1 MLRYS
6 NTIFLKRILAFLW
19 LGFMITT
26 VFAGAPLWTFEPLTD
41 TKIKVPANGTAIVQ
55 YRVTNQSRKTHTLT
69 MQPMRGIRQIT
80 SGLNVC
86 RNPFIL
92 RSKNSCILSLQIN
105 GSQLKRPITDGPV
118 VCQQGNLNQCYR
130 PSAANTLDIT
140 KGPLVD
146 YTVGGSVF
154 GLSGTLVLENNGDDA
169 LTINADG
176 TFSFSHPLPPG
187 SIYLVTVQSQPANQT
202 CTVTNGSG
210 TITNANITNV
220 TVNCSINT
228 RTVGGSV
235 SGLAASQSVVL
246 QNNGS
251 DNLTVNSNGSFTFST
266 PVAQGATYNVTV
278 LTQPSTQTCTVTN
291 GSGTAGASNI
301 TNVQV
306 TCATNAYTVGGTVS
320 GLSGT
325 VVLQNNGG
333 DNLMLNSNGSFTF
346 NTPVAQGAPY
356 SVTVFTQPTGQTCSV
371 TNGSGTIGGTN
382 VTNVGVNCVTN
393 TTTLSASASQLALS
407 VKGLTEFGVAG
418 TPSSGLARV
427 ITITNTGSN
436 TAVNLAVTPPT
447 WPTGTTNSTTCGS
460 TLAASSSCTI
470 TITPG
475 ATATSDGTN
484 PCSSGTAPVPGGVQ
498 VSADNATTVSSDVVV
513 LGYGC
518 VYQGGYVYAFDDTT
532 PNTGSVG
539 GKVATTSDQADAFPN
554 GIVWSS
560 NGGTGGG
567 SGGSDLADTSYDT
580 LPGIDNTSTSA
591 TGSPTYATFASF
603 FSITYTNANPFTS
616 ASFSMCNGALD
627 GSCNTENI
635 LTFYNQF
642 ITNNTLANGG
652 TAPFTAS
659 TGPTNITYYAAGL
672 CKQTIAGYS
681 DWYLPAICEMGYGS
695 LASGCGTS
703 STPTLQNIQSSLIDS
718 SGLSSPDGI
727 YWSSSESSGLP
738 GRRAWYQA
746 FSSGGGFQAT
756 PKKGSQN
763 GVRCSRALT
772 L

>member
-1 MLRYS
+1 
-6 NTIFLKRILAFLW
+6 
-19 LGFMITT
+19 
-26 VFAGAPLWTFEPLTD
+26 VHAGTPLWTFSPLTKTTITVAAID
-41 TKIKVPANGTAIVQ
+41 TTTVSYQ
-55 YRVTNQSRKTHTLT
+55 VTNQSRKTHTLVMKAIPGVT
-69 MQPMRGIRQIT
+69 QVTTPG
-80 SGLNVC
+80 NC
-86 RNPFIL
+86 PNPFVL
-92 RSKNSCILSLQIN
+92 GYQQSCILNLSIN
-105 GSQLKRPITDGPV
+105 GSALKGNIQGGPI
-118 VCQQGNLNQCYR
+118 VCQQGNPNQCYQ
-130 PSAANTLDIT
+130 PSAANSLHIT
-140 KGPLVD
+140 KGPAVD

-154 GLSGTLVLENNGDDA
+154 GLSGALMLENNGGDA
-169 LTINADG
+169 LTLNADG
-176 TFSFSHPLPPG
+176 AFTFSKALPPG
-187 SIYLVTVQSQPANQT
+187 STYLVTVQSQPATQT

-220 TVNCSINT
+220 TVNCSTNT

-235 SGLAASQSVVL
+235 SGLAASESVVL

-266 PVAQGATYNVTV
+266 PVAQGATYNVTT

-325 VVLQNNGG
+325 VVLQDNGG
-333 DNLMLNSNGSFTF
+333 DNLTINSNGSFTF
-346 NTPVAQGAPY
+346 ATPVAQGAPY
-356 SVTVFTQPTGQTCSV
+356 SVTVLTQSTGQTCSV
-371 TNGSGTIGGTN
+371 TNGSGTMGGAN
-382 VTNVGVNCVTN
+382 VTNVSVNCVTN
-393 TTTLSASASQLALS
+393 TTTLTTGASQLALS
-407 VKGLTEFGVAG
+407 VTGLTEYGVSG
-418 TPSSGLARV
+418 TPTPSSGLARV

-436 TAVNLAVTPPT
+436 TAVNLAVNPPT
-447 WPTGTTNSTTCGS
+447 WPAGTSSSTACGS

-484 PCSSGTAPVPGGVQ
+484 PCSGGTAPVPGAVQ

-539 GKVATTSDQADAFPN
+539 GKIVTTSDQAAAYPN

-567 SGGSDLADTSYDT
+567 TGGFDSFDVSDDK
-580 LPGIDNTSTSA
+580 LPGIDETSTSS
-591 TGSPTYATFASF
+591 TGSPTNATFSLF
-603 FSITYTNANPFTS
+603 FSSTYANLNPFTS
-616 ASFSMCNGALD
+616 ASFSLCNGNSEGA
-627 GSCNTENI
+627 CNTGNI
-635 LTFYNQF
+635 VTFYNQF
-642 ITNNTLANGG
+642 ITNNTLNRGG
-652 TAPFTAS
+652 SSPFTAFA
-659 TGPTNITYYAAGL
+659 GPTNITYYAAGL
-672 CKQTIAGYS
+672 CKQAISGSS

-695 LASGCGTS
+695 SACGTS
-703 STPTLQNIQSSLIDS
+703 GAPTLQNIQSSLIDI
-718 SGLSSPDGI
+718 SGLNAPAGN
-727 YWSSSESSGLP
+727 YWSSTESSYFP
-738 GRRAWYQA
+738 QNDAWIQFFA
-746 FSSGGGFQAT
+746 SGGGSNQGT
-756 PKKGSQN
+756 DGKNGQL